1 MKLFIP
7 SLIRRNLSADWVDPM
22 IPELPLA
29 RPGEYTTVDK
39 YRYKYVAEIS
49 RNASCCDL
57 AGLLSLRDTP

>member
-29 RPGEYTTVDK
+29 RPGEYTTVDT

-57 AGLLSLRDTP
+57 AGLPSLRDTA

>member
-29 RPGEYTTVDK
+29 RPGEYTTVDT
-39 YRYKYVAEIS
+39 YRYK
-49 RNASCCDL
+49 
-57 AGLLSLRDTP
+57 